1 VAHPPAARAL
11 ARRRHSVPGRVLC
24 AAVVWAGLDVAA
36 STTLFEP
43 LPDISFDL
51 YLALAL
57 AATLGAGLLAGRWTF
72 VALAFVPLLVAPDGN
87 ASPNDLNAA
96 LPFVAAIAAALLL
109 AVGVAISRVAPRRSA
124 TVLGALLLAS
134 PLPLAAWAT
143 ARTIW
148 PHDARPAL
156 PRRIDL
162 AAGAFRGVFLGE
174 PARAARRA
182 LPRSVEDSGLGPRPI
197 DAPSAPLGIFYSPGD
212 ATSIRTP
219 DLSLLTEHGHVVTLF
234 ITDSRAETVAGVG
247 IGDNLGFARARL
259 SGLVC
264 QRSGE
269 DVPTCGGRTA
279 HATVL
284 FVGDPIE
291 TITLSSIDTGWCFVR
306 STSCPSPRPPV
317 PLRVRS

>member
-1 VAHPPAARAL
+1 V
-11 ARRRHSVPGRVLC
+11 
-24 AAVVWAGLDVAA
+24 AVVWIGLDVAA
-36 STTLFEP
+36 STSLFEP

-51 YLALAL
+51 YLAVAV
-57 AATLGAGLLAGRWTF
+57 AATLGAGLLAGRWA
-72 VALAFVPLLVAPDGN
+72 VVVLAFVPLLFAPDGN
-87 ASPNDLNAA
+87 ASPSDLNAA
-96 LPFVAAIAAALLL
+96 LPFTAAIAAALLL
-109 AVGVAISRVAPRRSA
+109 VAGVAISRVAPRRSA
-124 TVLGALLLAS
+124 RVLGALLLAS

-156 PRRIDL
+156 PRRVDL
-162 AAGAFRGVFLGE
+162 AVGGFRGVFLGE
-174 PARAARRA
+174 GTTAARRA
-182 LPRSVEDSGLGPRPI
+182 LPANVEGSGPGPLDARSV
-197 DAPSAPLGIFYSPGD
+197 PLGIFYWPGD

-219 DLSLLTEHGHVVTLF
+219 DLSLLAEHGHVVTLF
-234 ITDSRAETVAGVG
+234 ITDPRAETVAGVG
-247 IGDNLGFARARL
+247 IGDNLGLARARL

-269 DVPTCGGRTA
+269 GVPTCGGRTA

-306 STSCPSPRPPV
+306 SASCPSPRPRI

>member
-1 VAHPPAARAL
+1 VA
-11 ARRRHSVPGRVLC
+11 V
-24 AAVVWAGLDVAA
+24 
-36 STTLFEP
+36 
-43 LPDISFDL
+43 
-51 YLALAL
+51 
-57 AATLGAGLLAGRWTF
+57 AATLGAGLLAGRRTV
-72 VALAFVPLLVAPDGN
+72 VALTFVPLLVAPAGN

-96 LPFVAAIAAALLL
+96 LPFTAAIAAALLL
-109 AVGVAISRVAPRRSA
+109 ALGVAMSRVAPRRGA
-124 TVLGALLLAS
+124 PVLGALLLAS

-156 PRRIDL
+156 PRRVDL
-162 AAGAFRGVFLGE
+162 AVGAFRGVFLGE
-174 PARAARRA
+174 GTTAARRA
-182 LPRSVEDSGLGPRPI
+182 LSGSVEGSGLRPL

-212 ATSIRTP
+212 ATSIRTR
-219 DLSLLTEHGHVVTLF
+219 DLSLLAEHGHVVTLF
-234 ITDSRAETVAGVG
+234 ITDPRAEAVANVG
-247 IGDNLGFARARL
+247 IGDNLGLARTRF

-306 STSCPSPRPPV
+306 SASCPSPRPPI
-317 PLRVRS
+317 PLRVRR

>member
-1 VAHPPAARAL
+1 VAHPLAARAL
-11 ARRRHSVPGRVLC
+11 AGRRHSIPGRALC
-24 AAVVWAGLDVAA
+24 AAVVWTGLDVAA

-51 YLALAL
+51 YLALAV

-96 LPFVAAIAAALLL
+96 LPFMAAIAAALLL
-109 AVGVAISRVAPRRSA
+109 ALGVAMSRVAPRRSA
-124 TVLGALLLAS
+124 PVLGALLLAA
-134 PLPLAAWAT
+134 PLPLTAWAI

-148 PHDARPAL
+148 PHDARPAH

-162 AAGAFRGVFLGE
+162 DVGAFQGVFLGE

-182 LPRSVEDSGLGPRPI
+182 LSGSVEGSGLRPL

-212 ATSIRTP
+212 ATSIRTRG
-219 DLSLLTEHGHVVTLF
+219 LSLLAEHGHVVTLF
-234 ITDSRAETVAGVG
+234 ITHARAETVAGVG
-247 IGDNLGFARARL
+247 IGDTLGFARARL

-269 DVPTCGGRTA
+269 DVPTCGGRAA

-306 STSCPSPRPPV
+306 SASCPSPRARI
-317 PLRVRS
+317 PLRVRR